1 MPVSATHVKLLQLL
15 LKFVNDR
22 KDIKNKSFIY
32 HDNPAKIGDERPW
45 KIGNSYPDL
54 LVEVISTE
62 FTIIGEAKA
71 SLDDLS
77 SQHAKKQFID
87 YFKYL
92 LSREKGE
99 FLLAVPKVLKIKA
112 EEIIQEI
119 KKKINLDIIKIQILT
134 M

>member
-1 MPVSATHVKLLQLL
+1 MPVSATHVKLIQLL

-62 FTIIGEAKA
+62 F
-71 SLDDLS
+71 SLMSSGLPSLCVRGDLG
-77 SQHAKKQFID
+77 
-87 YFKYL
+87 L
-92 LSREKGE
+92 L
-99 FLLAVPKVLKIKA
+99 V
-112 EEIIQEI
+112 
-119 KKKINLDIIKIQILT
+119 
-134 M
+134 